1 LPSAASQNNAE
12 AVRIERFDLNRHD
25 VAAITALLNAAY
37 APYVAQ
43 GMKYVAATQDDAV
56 TRERLAR
63 GIGFVAFDGETLVGT
78 VAYYNAPSAPEAAA
92 IEWYRRPGVGTFG
105 QFAVAPG
112 KQKGGVGIALLDAIE
127 QLACDEAKTELACE
141 TAAKNAPLVAYYHR
155 RGFRGVGLFKWPGDE
170 HACVVLSKTLS

>member
-1 LPSAASQNNAE
+1 LHSAASQNSAQ
-12 AVRIERFDLNRHD
+12 AVRIERFDPNRHD

-56 TRERLAR
+56 TREWLAR
-63 GIGFVAFDGETLVGT
+63 GIGFVALDADTVVGT
-78 VAYYNAPSAPEAAA
+78 VAYCSAPSASEAAA
-92 IEWYRRPGVGTFG
+92 IEWYCRPGVATFG

-112 KQKGGVGIALLDAIE
+112 KQKGGVGVALLDAIE
-127 QLACDEAKTELACE
+127 RLARDDAKAELACE

>member
-1 LPSAASQNNAE
+1 LAASQNSAE
-12 AVRIERFDLNRHD
+12 AVRIERFDSNRHD

-63 GIGFVAFDGETLVGT
+63 GVGFVAFDGETLVGT
-78 VAYYNAPSAPEAAA
+78 VAYSSAPSASEAAA
-92 IEWYRRPGVGTFG
+92 IEWYRRTGVGTFG

-112 KQKGGVGIALLDAIE
+112 KQKGGVGIALLNALE
-127 QLACDEAKTELACE
+127 RLAHDETKTELACE

>member
-1 LPSAASQNNAE
+1 MHSAASQGSGG
-12 AVRIERFDLNRHD
+12 AVRIERFDPNRHD
-25 VAAITALLNAAY
+25 VATITALLNAAY

-56 TRERLAR
+56 TREWLAR
-63 GIGFVAFDGETLVGT
+63 GIGFVALDGQTLVGT
-78 VAYYNAPSAPEAAA
+78 VAYCSAPSASEAAA
-92 IEWYRRPGVGTFG
+92 IEWYRRAHVGTFG

-112 KQKGGVGIALLDAIE
+112 KQKGGIGIALLDAVE
-127 QLACDEAKTELACE
+127 RLARDEAKIELACE

-170 HACVVLSKTLS
+170 HACVVLSKIL